1 MGGLDLP
8 ERYNVGADLLDR
20 NLPAR
25 ARKVAIHSAA
35 GDLTYSD
42 LFNLSCGAAQALID
56 KGVRRE
62 ERVLLVAYDSPGW
75 VAAFLGAIRMGA
87 IPVPVNP
94 LLQRSED
101 YDHYLEDS
109 LARVVIVDAASEEKV
124 TAAARRAATKPTLM
138 RADQIAPGHDLPP
151 AATRKDDMAF
161 WLYSSGSTGK
171 PKAVVHLQHDIPV
184 TCVTYAEQVLGI
196 TERDITFST
205 TGLFHAYGFGNN
217 LTFPYWVGASTVLHA
232 GRNTP
237 ATVLETI
244 EKRRPTLFFSAPTLY
259 NAILNFEGAK
269 SRDLSSIRHCV
280 AAAEALPAEVWRR
293 WKDAFGLT
301 ILDGV
306 GSTEML
312 HIYCSNRLDDVRPGS
327 SGKPVPG
334 YELKILGDDGNPVP
348 AGEAGDLHVK
358 GDSALALYWA
368 QHEKTKRSILGD
380 WFFTGDRYRVDG
392 DGFYW
397 YEGRSDD
404 MIKVSG
410 LWASPIEIE
419 SVLLE
424 HAAVAESAVVGI
436 DVEGFTK
443 IKAFVITKGDAVADD
458 ALVAELQEHCK
469 SRLQRFQYPHVIEF
483 VPDLPKTVTG
493 KIQRYKLREPAR
505 EPAPPNCRSA
515 TRSCPATELERRSS
529 RRRSKCFA
537 RPAPTSSS
545 RSSTSTPTPTC
556 APDTR
561 SPPRSG
567 RRSPKRTRSSS
578 APSATPASM
587 TRATSRAYC
596 SASASSSTFT

>member
-8 ERYNVGADLLDR
+8 ERYNVGADLLHR
-20 NLPAR
+20 NLKTRSA
-25 ARKVAIHSAA
+25 KIAIHSAA
-35 GDLTYSD
+35 GDVTYGD
-42 LFNLSCGAAQALID
+42 LCKLACGAAHTLTD
-56 KGVRRE
+56 LGVRRE

-75 VAAFLGAIRMGA
+75 VASFLGAIWMGA
-87 IPVPVNP
+87 VPVPVNP

-101 YDHYLEDS
+101 YDYYFEDS
-109 LARVVIVDAASEEKV
+109 LARVVMVDQATEEKV
-124 TAAARRAATKPTLM
+124 TAAAQRAATKPTVL
-138 RADQIAPGHDLPP
+138 RTDQITPGPDVPIAP
-151 AATRKDDMAF
+151 TRKDDMAF

-171 PKAVVHLQHDIPV
+171 PKAVVHLQHDIPY

-217 LTFPYWVGASTVLHA
+217 LTMPYWVGASTVLHA

-237 ATVLETI
+237 ATALDTI

-259 NAILNFEGAK
+259 NAILNFDGSK
-269 SRDLSSIRHCV
+269 NRDLSSIRHCV

-293 WKDAFGLT
+293 WKEAFGLT

-312 HIYCSNRLDDVRPGS
+312 HIYCSNRLDDVMPGS

-334 YELKILGDDGNPVP
+334 YELKILGDAGDPVP
-348 AGEAGDLHVK
+348 TGEAGDLYVK

-368 QHEKTKRSILGD
+368 QHEKSKRSVLGE
-380 WFFTGDRYRVDG
+380 WFFTGDRYRVD
-392 DGFYW
+392 DGGYYW

-410 LWASPIEIE
+410 LWISPIEIE

-424 HAAVAESAVVGI
+424 HPSVGESAVVGI

-443 IKAFVITKGDAVADD
+443 IKAFVITKGAVTAGDL
-458 ALVAELQEHCK
+458 LVAELQEHCK
-469 SRLQRFQYPHVIEF
+469 SRLQRYQFPHLIDF
-483 VPDLPKTVTG
+483 VQELPKTATG

-505 EPAPPNCRSA
+505 ETAQA
-515 TRSCPATELERRSS
+515 
-529 RRRSKCFA
+529 
-537 RPAPTSSS
+537 
-545 RSSTSTPTPTC
+545 
-556 APDTR
+556 
-561 SPPRSG
+561 
-567 RRSPKRTRSSS
+567 
-578 APSATPASM
+578 
-587 TRATSRAYC
+587 
-596 SASASSSTFT
+596 

>member
-1 MGGLDLP
+1 MELP

-20 NLPAR
+20 NLNAGR
-25 ARKVAIHSAA
+25 ADKLAIASASQDVSY
-35 GDLTYSD
+35 GQ
-42 LFNLSCGAAQALID
+42 LFKLACGAAHQLHD
-56 KGVRRE
+56 LGVRRE
-62 ERVLLVAYDSPGW
+62 ERVLIAGYDSPGW
-75 VAAFLGAIRMGA
+75 VATFLGAIRIGA
-87 IPVPVNP
+87 VPVPVNP

-101 YDHYLEDS
+101 YDHFIDDS
-109 LARVVIVDAASEEKV
+109 LAKVVVVDGNTEEKLKPAV
-124 TAAARRAATKPTLM
+124 ARAAGAPPRML
-138 RADQIAPGHDLPP
+138 RADKVAPGPEIP
-151 AATRKDDMAF
+151 AAPTRKDDMAF

-171 PKAVVHLQHDIPV
+171 PKAVVHLQHDIPY
-184 TCVTYAEQVLGI
+184 TCVTYGEKVLGI
-196 TERDITFST
+196 TEHDVTFST

-232 GRNTP
+232 GRSTP

-269 SRDLSSIRHCV
+269 DRDLSSIRHCV

-312 HIYCSNRLDDVRPGS
+312 HIYCSNRLDDLRPGS

-334 YELKILGDDGNPVP
+334 YELKILDDMGGP
-348 AGEAGDLHVK
+348 AQKGEAGDLYVK

-368 QHEKTKRSILGD
+368 QHEKTKRSVLGE
-380 WFFTGDRYRVDG
+380 WFFTGDRYRVDD

-410 LWASPIEIE
+410 LWVSPIEIE
-419 SVLLE
+419 SALME
-424 HAAVAESAVVGI
+424 HSAVAESAVVGI
-436 DVEGFTK
+436 SIEGFTK
-443 IKAFVITKGDAVADD
+443 IKAFVITKGGAPTND

-469 SRLQRFQYPHVIEF
+469 KRLQRFQFPHIIEF
-483 VPDLPKTVTG
+483 VPELPKTVTG

-505 EPAPPNCRSA
+505 ETAQA
-515 TRSCPATELERRSS
+515 
-529 RRRSKCFA
+529 
-537 RPAPTSSS
+537 
-545 RSSTSTPTPTC
+545 
-556 APDTR
+556 
-561 SPPRSG
+561 
-567 RRSPKRTRSSS
+567 
-578 APSATPASM
+578 
-587 TRATSRAYC
+587 
-596 SASASSSTFT
+596 

>member
-8 ERYNVGADLLDR
+8 ERYNVGADLLER
-20 NLPAR
+20 NLKAGR
-25 ARKVAIHSAA
+25 ANKLAIASAA

-42 LFNLSCGAAQALID
+42 LFKLTCGAAEALRGL
-56 KGVRRE
+56 GVRRE
-62 ERVLLVAYDSPGW
+62 ERVLIVGYDSPGW
-75 VAAFLGAIRMGA
+75 VAAFLGAIRIGA
-87 IPVPVNP
+87 VPVPVNP

-101 YDHYLEDS
+101 YDHYIDDS
-109 LARVVIVDAASEEKV
+109 LARVVVVDANTEEKLNP
-124 TAAARRAATKPTLM
+124 ALARSDNAPRM
-138 RADQIAPGHDLPP
+138 IRADQIAPGPEIEVAP
-151 AATRKDDMAF
+151 TRRDDMAF

-171 PKAVVHLQHDIPV
+171 PKAVVHLQHDIPY

-217 LTFPYWVGASTVLHA
+217 LSFPYWVGASTVLHA

-237 ATVLETI
+237 ATVLDAI

-269 SRDLSSIRHCV
+269 LRDLSSIRHCV

-293 WKDAFGLT
+293 WKEAFELT

-312 HIYCSNRLDDVRPGS
+312 HIYCSNRLDDLRPGS

-334 YELKILGDDGNPVP
+334 YNLKILDDAGQP
-348 AGEAGDLHVK
+348 APPGEAGDLYVK

-368 QHEKTKRSILGD
+368 QHEKSKRSVLGE
-380 WFFTGDRYRVDG
+380 WFFTGDRYRIDEG
-392 DGFYW
+392 GFYW

-410 LWASPIEIE
+410 LWVSPIEIE

-424 HAAVAESAVVGI
+424 HPSVGESAVVGI
-436 DVEGFTK
+436 EVEGFTK
-443 IKAFVITKGDAVADD
+443 IKAFVITKGDAATGDT
-458 ALVAELQEHCK
+458 LVAELQEHCK
-469 SRLQRFQYPHVIEF
+469 GRLQRFQYPHLIEF
-483 VPDLPKTVTG
+483 VLELPKTVTG

-505 EPAPPNCRSA
+505 EPAQ
-515 TRSCPATELERRSS
+515 T
-529 RRRSKCFA
+529 
-537 RPAPTSSS
+537 
-545 RSSTSTPTPTC
+545 
-556 APDTR
+556 
-561 SPPRSG
+561 
-567 RRSPKRTRSSS
+567 
-578 APSATPASM
+578 
-587 TRATSRAYC
+587 
-596 SASASSSTFT
+596 

>member
-1 MGGLDLP
+1 MGVLDLP
-8 ERYNVGADLLDR
+8 DRYNVGADLLQR
-20 NLPAR
+20 NLKTR
-25 ARKVAIHSAA
+25 GSKIAIHSAA
-35 GDLTYSD
+35 GDLTYCD
-42 LFNLSCGAAQALID
+42 LCNLACGAAGALAD
-56 KGVRRE
+56 LGVRRE

-75 VAAFLGAIRMGA
+75 VASFLGAIWMGA

-109 LARVVIVDAASEEKV
+109 LARVVIVDANTEEKV
-124 TAAARRAATKPTLM
+124 SAAAHRAATKPAVL
-138 RADQIAPGHDLPP
+138 RADRIAAGPEVPVAP
-151 AATRKDDMAF
+151 TRKDDMAF

-171 PKAVVHLQHDIPV
+171 PKAVVHLQHDIPY
-184 TCVTYAEQVLGI
+184 TAVTYGEQVLGI
-196 TERDITFST
+196 TVHDVTFST

-217 LTFPYWVGASTVLHA
+217 LSMPYWVGASTVLHA
-232 GRNTP
+232 GRSTP
-237 ATVLETI
+237 ATALETI

-269 SRDLSSIRHCV
+269 GRDLSSIRHCV

-334 YELKILGDDGNPVP
+334 YELKILDDAGNAVP
-348 AGEAGDLHVK
+348 TGEAGDLYVK

-368 QHEKTKRSILGD
+368 QHEKSKRSILGD
-380 WFFTGDRYRVDG
+380 WFFTGDRYRVDD
-392 DGFYW
+392 DGYYW

-410 LWASPIEIE
+410 LWVSPIEIE
-419 SVLLE
+419 AVLLE
-424 HAAVAESAVVGI
+424 HPAVGESAVVGV
-436 DVEGFTK
+436 DVDGFTK
-443 IKAFVITKGDAVADD
+443 IKAFVITKGAVPADD

-469 SRLQRFQYPHVIEF
+469 SRLQRYQFPHLIDF
-483 VPDLPKTVTG
+483 VQELPKTATG

-505 EPAPPNCRSA
+505 E
-515 TRSCPATELERRSS
+515 T
-529 RRRSKCFA
+529 
-537 RPAPTSSS
+537 
-545 RSSTSTPTPTC
+545 
-556 APDTR
+556 
-561 SPPRSG
+561 
-567 RRSPKRTRSSS
+567 
-578 APSATPASM
+578 
-587 TRATSRAYC
+587 
-596 SASASSSTFT
+596 ASA

>member
-8 ERYNVGADLLDR
+8 DRYNVGADLLQR
-20 NLPAR
+20 NLKTR
-25 ARKVAIHSAA
+25 ASKIAIHSAA
-35 GDLTYSD
+35 GDLTYGD
-42 LFNLSCGAAQALID
+42 LCKLACGAARTLADL
-56 KGVRRE
+56 GVRRE

-75 VAAFLGAIRMGA
+75 VASFLGAIWMGA

-109 LARVVIVDAASEEKV
+109 LARVVIVDANTEEKV
-124 TAAARRAATKPTLM
+124 AAATHRAATKPAVL
-138 RADQIAPGHDLPP
+138 RADQVAAGPEVPVAP
-151 AATRKDDMAF
+151 TRKDDMAF

-171 PKAVVHLQHDIPV
+171 PKAVVHLQHDIPY
-184 TCVTYAEQVLGI
+184 TAVTYGEQVLGI
-196 TERDITFST
+196 TEHDVTFST

-217 LTFPYWVGASTVLHA
+217 LSMPYWVGASTVLHA
-232 GRNTP
+232 GRSTP
-237 ATVLETI
+237 ATALDTI

-259 NAILNFEGAK
+259 NAILNFEGSK
-269 SRDLSSIRHCV
+269 GRDLSSIRHCV

-334 YELKILGDDGNPVP
+334 YELKILDHEGNPVP
-348 AGEAGDLHVK
+348 AGEAGDLYVK

-368 QHEKTKRSILGD
+368 QHEKSKRSILGD
-380 WFFTGDRYRVDG
+380 WFVTGDRYRVDD
-392 DGFYW
+392 DGYYW

-410 LWASPIEIE
+410 LWVSPIEIE
-419 SVLLE
+419 AVLLE
-424 HAAVAESAVVGI
+424 HPAVGESAVVGI
-436 DVEGFTK
+436 DLDGFTK
-443 IKAFVITKGDAVADD
+443 IKAFVITKGAVTADD

-469 SRLQRFQYPHVIEF
+469 SRLQRYQFPHLIDF
-483 VPDLPKTVTG
+483 VKELPKTATG

-505 EPAPPNCRSA
+505 E
-515 TRSCPATELERRSS
+515 T
-529 RRRSKCFA
+529 
-537 RPAPTSSS
+537 
-545 RSSTSTPTPTC
+545 
-556 APDTR
+556 
-561 SPPRSG
+561 
-567 RRSPKRTRSSS
+567 
-578 APSATPASM
+578 
-587 TRATSRAYC
+587 
-596 SASASSSTFT
+596 ASA